1 MSVPKNA
8 LNKWEKVHE
17 FALGLPVALRDEAA
31 HAHFAGRGIRRIR
44 PGKAGWVRVPL
55 DAR

>member
-1 MSVPKNA
+1 VSVPKNA

-17 FALGLPVALRDEAA
+17 FALGLPVTLRDEAA

-44 PGKAGWVRVPL
+44 PGKAGWVHVPL